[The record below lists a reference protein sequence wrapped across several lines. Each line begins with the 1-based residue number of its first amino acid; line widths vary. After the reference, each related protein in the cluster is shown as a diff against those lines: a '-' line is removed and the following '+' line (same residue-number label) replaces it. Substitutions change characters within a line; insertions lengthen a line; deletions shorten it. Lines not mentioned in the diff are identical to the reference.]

1 MVTTIEPMPAPP
13 SVFHVQ
19 TCMAHGRIGDSVLRT
34 LRERASLF
42 WRRHRALIWILHS
55 VWALTV
61 GTAIVLVAQDRYY
74 LVLWVVVFLVL
85 AWALTLFLG
94 RATAE
99 GIADG
104 ARSPGLI
111 HEVSS
116 YVTRVMYQQ
125 TLFFLLPFYAYSTV
139 VGSPNVVFLG
149 LLGGLAVLSCIDLV
163 FDRWLRTRPVFALA
177 FFAVVAFAA
186 INLLLPLLVGLPP
199 RFSAPAAALLAV
211 GGAAPLALRTMRT
224 RFHARLWLVGVA
236 IVILVVPVGLPG
248 VIPPVPLRMQQATFA
263 SDIDRGTLEMA
274 DTFLERVSATDVG
287 DALFVLVAVFAP
299 TALPANVQLE
309 WWRDQELLRVTREI
323 AITANAASFRVWDAW
338 RPASGT
344 VSPGRYRV
352 VLRTVERQ
360 VFGVATLMVDGD
372 TP

>member
-1 MVTTIEPMPAPP
+1 MPNPHFPRAGADGSWEDEC
-13 SVFHVQ
+13 SVF
-19 TCMAHGRIGDSVLRT
+19 RT
-34 LRERASLF
+34 LHERVSRF

-55 VWALTV
+55 VWALAV
-61 GTAIVLVAQDRYY
+61 GSAIVLVAQDRYY
-74 LVLWVVVFLVL
+74 LVLWVVVFLML
-85 AWALTLFLG
+85 AWALTLFFG

-99 GIADG
+99 GVAADG
-104 ARSPGLI
+104 RSPGLV

-139 VGSPNVVFLG
+139 IDSLNVVFLA
-149 LLGGLAVLSCIDLV
+149 LLGALAVLSCIDLV

-224 RFHARLWLVGVA
+224 RFQARLWLVGVA
-236 IVILVVPVGLPG
+236 VVILVLPIWLPG
-248 VIPPVPLRMQQATFA
+248 VIPPVPLRMNQATFG
-263 SDIDRGTLEMA
+263 SGIDRATLDVTEILL
-274 DTFLERVSATDVG
+274 DRVSATDVG
-287 DALFVLVAVFAP
+287 DGLYVLVAVFAP
-299 TALPANVQLE
+299 TALPATVQLE
-309 WWRDQELLRVTREI
+309 WWRDSELLRVTREI
-323 AITANAASFRVWDAW
+323 GITANAASFRVWDAW
-338 RPASGT
+338 RPESGT

-360 VFGVATLMVDGD
+360 VFGVATLAVGE
-372 TP
+372 

>member
-1 MVTTIEPMPAPP
+1 MLH
-13 SVFHVQ
+13 S
-19 TCMAHGRIGDSVLRT
+19 
-34 LRERASLF
+34 LRERTSRF
-42 WRRHRALIWILHS
+42 WERHRALIWILHS
-55 VWALTV
+55 AWALMV
-61 GTAIVLVAQDRYY
+61 GTTIVLVARDRYY

-85 AWALTLFLG
+85 AWALTLFFG
-94 RATAE
+94 RAAAE
-99 GIADG
+99 GLASRG
-104 ARSPGLI
+104 RSPGLV

-116 YVTRVMYQQ
+116 YVTRVLYQQ

-139 VGSPNVVFLG
+139 IGSPNVVFLG

-199 RFSAPAAALLAV
+199 RVSAPIAALLAV

-236 IVILVVPVGLPG
+236 VVILIVPIGLPG
-248 VIPPVPLRMQQATFA
+248 VIPPVPLRMQQAAFA
-263 SDIDRGTLEMA
+263 SGIDRQTLDMT
-274 DTFLERVSATDVG
+274 DTFLDGVTAAKAGR
-287 DALFVLVAVFAP
+287 ALFVRVGVFSP
-299 TALPANVQLE
+299 TSVPATVQLE
-309 WWRDQELLRVTREI
+309 WWRDSELLRVTREI

-338 RPASGT
+338 RPTSGA
-344 VSPGRYRV
+344 VAPGLYRV

-360 VFGVATLMVDGD
+360 VFGIATLRVDE
-372 TP
+372 

>member
-1 MVTTIEPMPAPP
+1 VRGRFARAETAGPWEDGA
-13 SVFHVQ
+13 SVPH
-19 TCMAHGRIGDSVLRT
+19 T
-34 LRERASLF
+34 LRQRASSF
-42 WRRHRALIWILHS
+42 WNRHRALIWILHS
-55 VWALTV
+55 VWALAV
-61 GTAIVLVAQDRYY
+61 GTTIVLLAQDRYY
-74 LVLWVVVFLVL
+74 LVLWVVLFLVV
-85 AWALTLFLG
+85 AWAFTLFLG
-94 RATAE
+94 RAT
-99 GIADG
+99 IDG
-104 ARSPGLI
+104 DATGTRPPGLV

-116 YVTRVMYQQ
+116 YVTRVVYQQ

-139 VGSPNVVFLG
+139 VASANVMFLG

-199 RFSAPAAALLAV
+199 RFSAPVAALLAV

-236 IVILVVPVGLPG
+236 VVILVVPAGLPG

-263 SDIDRGTLEMA
+263 SSIDRRTLDMEH
-274 DTFLERVSATDVG
+274 TFLDRVSAADVG

-299 TALPANVQLE
+299 TTLPATVQLE
-309 WWRDQELLRVTREI
+309 WWRGRELLRVSREI
-323 AITANAASFRVWDAW
+323 GITANAASFRVWDAW
-338 RPASGT
+338 RPQSGT
-344 VSPGRYRV
+344 VSPGQYRV

-360 VFGVATLMVDGD
+360 VFGVVTLTVDE
-372 TP
+372 